1 MTYGDAQDV
10 ERRTRALLAL
20 FSDRLPA
27 PELEDMESLAVAG
40 ESAVAFENL
49 CVQLYEYD
57 VPLEPDVLARL
68 AQVGGLMGIDPS
80 YWQKLASA
88 PPRPDLRP

>member
-10 ERRTRALLAL
+10 ERRTRVVLAL
-20 FSDRLPA
+20 FSDRLP
-27 PELEDMESLAVAG
+27 PLELEDLESLAIAG

-57 VPLEPDVLARL
+57 VALVPEELARL
-68 AQVGGLMGIDPS
+68 AQVGELMRIDPS
-80 YWQKLASA
+80 YWQKLASP